1 MQSIF
6 SVFFAL
12 LFTVSSVVDGDTIK
26 LSNGE
31 TVRLIGVD
39 APESRNAFKKKKA
52 FFGDVSKHYLD
63 SLLTGKKVRL
73 EYDITR
79 KDRYG
84 RTLAY
89 VYLEDGTFIN
99 EKLVREGYA
108 TIMTVPPN
116 VRYADHFF
124 ILQQRARDEHCG
136 LWANNNLIK

>member
-1 MQSIF
+1 
-6 SVFFAL
+6 
-12 LFTVSSVVDGDTIK
+12 VDGDTIK

-31 TVRLIGVD
+31 TVRLIGID

-63 SLLTGKKVRL
+63 SLLTGKKIRM
-73 EYDITR
+73 EYDVSR

-99 EKLVREGYA
+99 EKILREGYA
-108 TIMTVPPN
+108 MIMTVPPN
-116 VRYADHFF
+116 VRYAEHFLA
-124 ILQQRARDEHCG
+124 IQQSARESKCG
-136 LWANNNLIK
+136 LWANSDTYK